1 MEKYYDL
8 VNTLV
13 KNHRKYSEYAEISEE
28 IISDVMNRA
37 KAICSSINDESIIS
51 SYLVKLVSTSMI
63 TVPKQLGFVP
73 ERRTIIPSS
82 VIETLPVKNE
92 IEIAPSVS
100 ATNDLEQTENC
111 DGESEEYIDL
121 NDSPDEIVIT
131 ENNQEFS
138 QKTTD
143 YYVDK
148 SLVDRMINETGS
160 DDLEVIELEDDLID
174 DDLAYSIDEEH
185 KQEEFADEQ
194 IEYAEEIENLVE
206 SDEEMSDNSDDGIV
220 VDDRKDV
227 PDELTASE
235 EFNDLDESEDIV
247 EVIETDNL
255 EVVEVE
261 NSDISGNL
269 TEDLSSDN
277 ELLNEEITEDMQEE
291 LSLDFDDTDNTE
303 ELLPL
308 EQESDLIE
316 DFEGISTLIE
326 DGIVSELQAET
337 NTESDTK
344 SINYNIPDYSYFE
357 YKQSDLQEEF
367 DENLYSD
374 IIALDS
380 KHPEM
385 QIISIC
391 KLKYHESKSVGEI
404 AEILG
409 LSKDDVINSLN
420 EILYLVK
427 D

>member
-1 MEKYYDL
+1 
-8 VNTLV
+8 
-13 KNHRKYSEYAEISEE
+13 
-28 IISDVMNRA
+28 
-37 KAICSSINDESIIS
+37 
-51 SYLVKLVSTSMI
+51 
-63 TVPKQLGFVP
+63 
-73 ERRTIIPSS
+73 
-82 VIETLPVKNE
+82 
-92 IEIAPSVS
+92 
-100 ATNDLEQTENC
+100 
-111 DGESEEYIDL
+111 
-121 NDSPDEIVIT
+121 
-131 ENNQEFS
+131 
-138 QKTTD
+138 
-143 YYVDK
+143 
-148 SLVDRMINETGS
+148 
-160 DDLEVIELEDDLID
+160 
-174 DDLAYSIDEEH
+174 
-185 KQEEFADEQ
+185 
-194 IEYAEEIENLVE
+194 
-206 SDEEMSDNSDDGIV
+206 
-220 VDDRKDV
+220 
-227 PDELTASE
+227 
-235 EFNDLDESEDIV
+235 
-247 EVIETDNL
+247 
-255 EVVEVE
+255 
-261 NSDISGNL
+261 
-269 TEDLSSDN
+269 
-277 ELLNEEITEDMQEE
+277 
-291 LSLDFDDTDNTE
+291 E